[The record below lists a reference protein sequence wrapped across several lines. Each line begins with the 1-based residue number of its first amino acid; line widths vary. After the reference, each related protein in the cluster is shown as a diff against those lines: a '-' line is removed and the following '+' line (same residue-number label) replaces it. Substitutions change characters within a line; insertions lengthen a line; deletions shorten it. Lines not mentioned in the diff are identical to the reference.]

1 MPSAPDIE
9 PIYPLAEAVAR
20 WLPGGHWTVASL
32 RTEIRAGRLRAHMI
46 AGKMGV
52 TETAI
57 REMIERCRVVPK
69 DPASISDPHAGTKA
83 AAHPDGSSA
92 TDLAKSAQDAALAT
106 AQALKRPSR
115 PTSPRSTTRG
125 PSAARKPSNVSS
137 WPTS

>member
-1 MPSAPDIE
+1 MPPAPDIE

-69 DPASISDPHAGTKA
+69 DPASISDPRDATA
-83 AAHPDGSSA
+83 PPDGSSA
-92 TDLAKSAQDAALAT
+92 TDLARSAQDAALAT
-106 AQALKRPSR
+106 ARALKRPSR
-115 PTSPRSTTRG
+115 PTSPKSTTRG
-125 PSAARKPSNVSS
+125 QGAARKASNVSS